1 MKVILS
7 SVTQYQRH
15 KSQTVQG
22 HKTHAVSAHLTLIF
36 SIVLE
41 SLRGVFSFIRFI
53 RDRSAIAIVCGKA

>member
-15 KSQTVQG
+15 KSQTVKS

-53 RDRSAIAIVCGKA
+53 RDRSALANVSEKA